1 MKFVIIYSIGKAWK
15 DGKPHWEQELV
26 THRHYLVNTLKEK
39 LVAAGPFRDHT
50 GGLVIIEVEN
60 IEEAVEIAK
69 NDPAVLEDKFIFE
82 VHPWEPLEGI
92 LK

>member
-1 MKFVIIYSIGKAWK
+1 MKVVIIYSTGKAWK
-15 DGKPHWEQELV
+15 VGKPHWEQELV
-26 THRHYLVNTLKEK
+26 THRHYLVNTLGDK
-39 LVAAGPFRDHT
+39 LVAAGPFMDHT
-50 GGLVIIEVEN
+50 GGLVIVEVEN

-69 NDPAVLEDKFIFE
+69 NDPAVLEDKFIYK